1 MTYLTTRR
9 LALSVLI
16 AGSVFTAMVPA
27 QAQPMMGEMG
37 IHHGHERMRAHMTK
51 QIEKHQ
57 AELKAKLHLASAQE
71 AAWSAYI
78 QGTQA
83 PGSSAMQSLEREEL
97 AKLSTPERLDK
108 MQAVHEANVKAM
120 GVYMKQRNDATRTFY
135 SHLSA
140 EQQKG
145 FDAETLHSPW
155 MMDPANRR
163 R

>member
-1 MTYLTTRR
+1 MTSLSTRR

-16 AGSVFTAMVPA
+16 AGSAFTAMVPA

-37 IHHGHERMRAHMTK
+37 MSHGHERMHAQMTK

-57 AELKAKLHLASAQE
+57 AELKAKLHLTSSQE
-71 AAWSAYI
+71 AAWTAYI
-78 QGTQA
+78 QGMQV
-83 PGSSAMQSLEREEL
+83 PVSSGMQSLGRDEL
-97 AKLSTPERLDK
+97 AKLSTFERLDK

-120 GVYMKQRNDATRTFY
+120 GLYMKQRNDATRTFY
-135 SHLSA
+135 THLST
-140 EQQKG
+140 EQQKV
-145 FDAETLHSPW
+145 FDAETLHGPW